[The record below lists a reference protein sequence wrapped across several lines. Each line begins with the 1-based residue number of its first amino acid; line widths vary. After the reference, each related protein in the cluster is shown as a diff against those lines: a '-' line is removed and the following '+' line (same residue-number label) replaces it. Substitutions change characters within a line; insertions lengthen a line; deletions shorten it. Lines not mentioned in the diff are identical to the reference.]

1 MSLDAVYSL
10 GIAIILLAIG
20 WYLGRRVEHKTALE
34 VFSTMDADTRLW
46 LFTFTGLGIGILTA
60 LGAIAVLLLYRI
72 VDPVVV
78 SLVSTYNGV
87 VLGATVTTS
96 YNFWLGS
103 SASSKKKDE
112 ALANATQGSNQ
123 EG

>member
-1 MSLDAVYSL
+1 MENVYWFAATFAVVM
-10 GIAIILLAIG
+10 LALG
-20 WYLGRRVEHKTALE
+20 WYLGRRSDTKSAVE
-34 VFSTMDADTRLW
+34 VFATMDADTRLW
-46 LFTFTGLGIGILTA
+46 LFTFVGLGIGIVTS
-60 LGAIAVLLLYRI
+60 LGAIAALLVFRL

-78 SLVSTYNGV
+78 SLVSTYNGI